1 MTRSAAGRPPKPTKV
16 DPVMMDAAR
25 TGLAAAGR
33 RLVAAPKRRRHQV
46 GVDPALV
53 DCVLAVRLA
62 EALELLAAEGVTRA
76 RADFGLTWTD
86 VGAAFD
92 TSAQSA
98 HTRFRRR

>member
-16 DPVMMDAAR
+16 DPAMMDAAR

-33 RLVAAPKRRRHQV
+33 RLVAAPKRRRV
-46 GVDPALV
+46 GVDPALA
-53 DCVLAVRLA
+53 DSILAVRLA
-62 EALELLAAEGVTRA
+62 EALELLAAEGVARA